1 MFHNPSHLVGPT
13 PHSDSTQN
21 LPMAQPEFLG
31 RQQALHTPPVL
42 PRNPLRDRFSRQ
54 ELPRRNQANC
64 GEHVIDVPSLTAR
77 RHVGEACRE
86 LADMQQ
92 DPVTAVYVSTDNSL
106 ILWKSNSS
114 RHMAQAPCDEDK
126 ASQASTGSSL
136 NDGFTQYS
144 SHLQQ
149 GKSFAPLSSDDKSSK
164 QCEIEEAMA
173 RIRGNGE
180 LSESL
185 RDGSAYNVN
194 PGEWKGKQEQEE
206 ARLEAWLERGSVGT
220 LASLSESPL
229 QPSTTRS
236 FSPWAQTYHALTKSS
251 PISPTASDAPITG
264 RRAYAS
270 PGTALS
276 PLNNGRDAYGNY
288 IPTNT
293 RDYFITQSPPTSPTL
308 QSIRE
313 EDALQQTPMPYL
325 RGGGGDGGWWNSLGI
340 GQRQTK
346 KEPSLQLNTPGT
358 KSSYHNTPLQ
368 TLNKTSSPREQDFS
382 SDSQAQNKRWPV
394 DRAFG
399 DASASTKS
407 RRVTA
412 DADGGADESDHEV
425 FEAESSLPPA
435 QQFQRIANTHFGS
448 VQHRRRGRSVEPYS
462 PTPDQRTTVDD
473 FSYGEISPEAPC
485 SDISYG
491 AREHKRWNREP
502 THGPPSACAV
512 PPPPSSDTLLI
523 SDALS
528 SLSAPLSLRK
538 YRYRGA
544 PSVAESFEAWELQ
557 SLQFG
562 ESVSVTGQR
571 SQNSSRWQTNNT
583 SSDALE
589 ASQKR
594 AQIEFRPLCQD
605 IMTRYNAEISGHE
618 RARQRNEITP
628 EQYIMVVEWNASNR
642 ENSLKHSAERCGYS
656 VRVQP
661 FSVSV
666 TIKKIYTRD

>member
-1 MFHNPSHLVGPT
+1 
-13 PHSDSTQN
+13 
-21 LPMAQPEFLG
+21 
-31 RQQALHTPPVL
+31 
-42 PRNPLRDRFSRQ
+42 
-54 ELPRRNQANC
+54 
-64 GEHVIDVPSLTAR
+64 
-77 RHVGEACRE
+77 
-86 LADMQQ
+86 MQLNT
-92 DPVTAVYVSTDNSL
+92 VTAVYVSTDSSL
-106 ILWKSNSS
+106 ILRKSNSS

-126 ASQASTGSSL
+126 ASQASTDSSL
-136 NDGFTQYS
+136 NDGFMQYS

-149 GKSFAPLSSDDKSSK
+149 GKSFALLGSDDKSSK

-180 LSESL
+180 LSETL
-185 RDGSAYNVN
+185 KDGSAYKVN

-220 LASLSESPL
+220 LTSLSESPL

-236 FSPWAQTYHALTKSS
+236 FSPWAKTYHALTNSS
-251 PISPTASDAPITG
+251 PISPTASDTLITG

-270 PGTALS
+270 PGTTLS

-293 RDYFITQSPPTSPTL
+293 RDYFVTQSPPTSPTL

-313 EDALQQTPMPYL
+313 EDTLQQTPMPYL
-325 RGGGGDGGWWNSLGI
+325 RGGGGGDGGLWNSLGI
-340 GQRQTK
+340 GQPQTK
-346 KEPSLQLNTPGT
+346 KEPSSQLNTPGT
-358 KSSYHNTPLQ
+358 KSSYRNTPLR
-368 TLNKTSSPREQDFS
+368 TPNKTSSPREQDS
-382 SDSQAQNKRWPV
+382 SSHWPV

-412 DADGGADESDHEV
+412 DEDGWSDESDHEV
-425 FEAESSLPPA
+425 FEAISSLPPA
-435 QQFQRIANTHFGS
+435 QQFQQIANTQFGS
-448 VQHRRRGRSVEPYS
+448 VQHRRRGRSKEPYS

-473 FSYGEISPEAPC
+473 FSYREISPEASC

-523 SDALS
+523 SDAVS
-528 SLSAPLSLRK
+528 SVSAPLSLRK
-538 YRYRGA
+538 YRYRGS

-557 SLQFG
+557 SLQLG

-571 SQNSSRWQTNNT
+571 SQSSSRRRTNNT
-583 SSDALE
+583 SSEGVE

-605 IMTRYNAEISGHE
+605 IMTRYNAENSGHQ

-642 ENSLKHSAERCGYS
+642 EKSLKHSAEQCGYS

-666 TIKKIYTRD
+666 TIE